1 MSKTYKDQREKL
13 KETQGGRSKQ
23 EIMDWMQKKTEYQ
36 LDLDNMHQEHN
47 WVDRGVVMSC
57 EGGTHPNH
65 RAYKKH

>member
-36 LDLDNMHQEHN
+36 LDLDNMHQEHHV
-47 WVDRGVVMSC
+47 VDRGVVQSC
-57 EGGTHPNH
+57 EGAGHPSH
-65 RAYKKH
+65 RFYKQH